1 MNSILCCL
9 HWVPNKLFSCWVL
22 ALVVHNVPLT
32 GNGLSAIWIK
42 VKIEIHLACIKGR
55 RKRGCSKFCFLPSSS
70 SGNNDVALIEK
81 DIIDKFSF
89 REVTWCQE
97 SPVKAFFN
105 LQKPK
110 AIFSSNVSCSFR
122 EQNFPAGCFISPPGV
137 LFYSQIKLFL
147 KQIKSCS
154 CSSVDVSHTFL
165 FADGLKK

>member
-1 MNSILCCL
+1 MWFAFYAVNLFWEMNSVLCCL
-9 HWVPNKLFSCWVL
+9 HWVPDKLFSCWVL

-105 LQKPK
+105 LQKLK

-122 EQNFPAGCFISPPGV
+122 EQNFTSLRDFLLLHLGYFSIPKSS
-137 LFYSQIKLFL
+137 YS
-147 KQIKSCS
+147 
-154 CSSVDVSHTFL
+154 
-165 FADGLKK
+165 